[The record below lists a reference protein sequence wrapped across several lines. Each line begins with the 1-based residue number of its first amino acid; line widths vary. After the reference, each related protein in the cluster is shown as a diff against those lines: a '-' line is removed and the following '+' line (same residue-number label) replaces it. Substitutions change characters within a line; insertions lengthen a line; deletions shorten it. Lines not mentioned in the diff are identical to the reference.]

1 MREDINIRQI
11 PGDLRRR
18 WFSSADFDLIVWFN
32 DDGGFAG
39 FQLCYDKAGIER
51 SLVWRPCGGFS
62 HMVVDDG
69 EHRYGKHK
77 ASPVLVPD
85 GYFDARRIRGA
96 FFSEAAS
103 LPEEI
108 KSYVLE
114 TLERHPDYAPARQA
128 PG

>member
-51 SLVWRPCGGFS
+51 SLVWRPSGGFS

-114 TLERHPDYAPARQA
+114 TLERHPDYGLAL
-128 PG
+128 